1 MAGLKDIA
9 EKCSVSLATV
19 SRVLNADSSLSVSPL
34 LRENILKEAEAIG
47 YKTPRQRRS
56 SSYKVGLILAP
67 IDKFG
72 FENMVLSLVSPI
84 AAGLGISLELFNT
97 ENRNWDGLIVLGE
110 FNREELEMYSSY
122 SENLLL
128 INNLGHEDYKY
139 DSLMMDYASS
149 ERQLIE
155 HFISLGKK
163 SIGYF
168 GGIAYRDGHILGRRR
183 AEEFRKLLCEK
194 GLFEERFFSLTSMD
208 ETSGYQTFS
217 KLEEVPEAV
226 IFSDV
231 EYSRGAVRALKERG
245 LVTYTVCYDNF
256 GSCTSSSDRNFIIF
270 SGFLW
275 TLGLKHLLERIK
287 GDRTESIRIYCPAR
301 LE

>member
-1 MAGLKDIA
+1 MGSGGI
-9 EKCSVSLATV
+9 S
-19 SRVLNADSSLSVSPL
+19 
-34 LRENILKEAEAIG
+34 
-47 YKTPRQRRS
+47 
-56 SSYKVGLILAP
+56 P

-194 GLFEERFFSLTSMD
+194 GLFEERFFSLTSIRIH
-208 ETSGYQTFS
+208 S
-217 KLEEVPEAV
+217 PPCR
-226 IFSDV
+226 
-231 EYSRGAVRALKERG
+231 RGGLAGWTGDLFLCRKWKRG
-245 LVTYTVCYDNF
+245 LRLRYDPYHTAWTTVL
-256 GSCTSSSDRNFIIF
+256 R
-270 SGFLW
+270 FLAA
-275 TLGLKHLLERIK
+275 TAIL
-287 GDRTESIRIYCPAR
+287 
-301 LE
+301 